1 MHVLQTTIFFPIFS
15 GNVWQISNQLSLVNS
30 IQLIVRVG
38 LQYMS
43 FKTYN
48 FNAYTLT
55 DFKLQ
60 IHVHLCSLHICYM
73 LKKSTIYNVY
83 LWNTIACMNSLAR
96 FFFLCWLSIK

>member
-1 MHVLQTTIFFPIFS
+1 MHACTANHYFFPIFS

-38 LQYMS
+38 LQYMGLQ
-43 FKTYN
+43 TYN
-48 FNAYTLT
+48 FNAYTLI

-73 LKKSTIYNVY
+73 LKKSIIYNY
-83 LWNTIACMNSLAR
+83 ISMEFYCMYE
-96 FFFLCWLSIK
+96 